1 MLFRKENNKKNIM
14 SRHHPFSKKKTRKK
28 LNLKEKKKMK
38 IQWPFQA
45 QVSRNDQQT
54 GTLIRALY

>member
-1 MLFRKENNKKNIM
+1 M
-14 SRHHPFSKKKTRKK
+14 SRHHPFSKKKRKK
-28 LNLKEKKKMK
+28 KIEFRREKKMK